1 MLVVVA
7 RREKTDKLRTEVL
20 PVARTKQI
28 QQQPATILMVTQLLK
43 RVTDLLG
50 RKERERG
57 KREQGKRE
65 RGKREQDKRER
76 GKREQDK
83 RERGKR
89 ERGKRERG
97 KREVGEMSESKL
109 THREQRLFDKNGIVH
124 TVKHPH
130 HHHMTILLLNKQQK
144 GSAHTLH
151 LPPSPHPH
159 HTYLLH
165 ICLE

>member
-65 RGKREQDKRER
+65 RGKREQD
-76 GKREQDK
+76 
-83 RERGKR
+83 KR